1 MLRVLP
7 YRIDMMFD
15 SQFSNKITIKRNR
28 SGESLELDQ
37 RRTKIRENTNG
48 VMALS
53 YVGPIFEIIDIEN
66 FFEEVI
72 SSEKLSMDIGGT
84 GEFKVSFRGIIDGK
98 EKNFPQNIDH
108 KIILLQEPTCLD
120 DRENVQ
126 LKGFSKFKPR
136 GKISQ

>member
-1 MLRVLP
+1 
-7 YRIDMMFD
+7 MFD

>member
-1 MLRVLP
+1 
-7 YRIDMMFD
+7 MMFD